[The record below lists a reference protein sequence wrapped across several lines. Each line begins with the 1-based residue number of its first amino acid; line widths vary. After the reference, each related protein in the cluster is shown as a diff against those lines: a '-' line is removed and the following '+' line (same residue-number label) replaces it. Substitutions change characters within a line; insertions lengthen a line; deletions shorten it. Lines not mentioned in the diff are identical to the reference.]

1 MDFCKEKINVF
12 REATLFAKA
21 LLSAKLLPKRV
32 LWVVAAI

>member
-21 LLSAKLLPKRV
+21 LLSAKLLLSV
-32 LWVVAAI
+32 C